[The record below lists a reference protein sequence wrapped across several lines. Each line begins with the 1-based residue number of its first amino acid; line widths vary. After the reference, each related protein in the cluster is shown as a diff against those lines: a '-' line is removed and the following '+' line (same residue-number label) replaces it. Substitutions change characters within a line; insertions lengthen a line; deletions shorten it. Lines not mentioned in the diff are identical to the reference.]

1 MQRVEL
7 TEPASFVGAFVYE
20 DTDIPPGQTL
30 TEWRRQRA
38 ATARAAKAARRAA
51 RRKQLRALVAS
62 PARALRRPV
71 VGKRVGA
78 AR

>member
-1 MQRVEL
+1 MQRVDL
-7 TEPASFVGAFVYE
+7 TEPASFVGAFAYE
-20 DTDIPPGQTL
+20 HTDIPPGQTL
-30 TEWRRQRA
+30 TEWRRRRA
-38 ATARAAKAARRAA
+38 ATARAAKAAGRAA

>member
-1 MQRVEL
+1 MQRVDL
-7 TEPASFVGAFVYE
+7 TEPASFVGAFAYE
-20 DTDIPPGQTL
+20 HTDIPPGQTL

-62 PARALRRPV
+62 PGRALRRPV

>member
-7 TEPASFVGAFVYE
+7 TEPASFVGAFAYE
-20 DTDIPPGQTL
+20 HTDIPPGQTL

-38 ATARAAKAARRAA
+38 AAARAAKATRRAA
-51 RRKQLRALVAS
+51 RRKQLRATVAS
-62 PARALRRPV
+62 PARTRRRPA

>member
-1 MQRVEL
+1 MDRVEL
-7 TEPASFVGAFVYE
+7 TEPASFVGAFAYE
-20 DTDIPPGQTL
+20 HTDISPGQTL

-51 RRKQLRALVAS
+51 RRKQLLALVAS
-62 PARALRRPV
+62 PGRALRRPV